1 MDEFP
6 VFFDIDGFLFR
17 ETLEVETFSM
27 EVVEASYCEVGA
39 PPAEV
44 EVPLYTYDDGPN
56 KSTYNEGCGGRGVC

>member
-17 ETLEVETFSM
+17 ETLEVDAFSM
-27 EVVEASYCEVGA
+27 DVVEANYCEVGA

-44 EVPLYTYDDGPN
+44 EEPLYTYEGSN
-56 KSTYNEGCGGRGVC
+56 KSTYN

>member
-6 VFFDIDGFLFR
+6 VFFDMDGFLFR
-17 ETLEVETFSM
+17 ETLEVDTFSM

-44 EVPLYTYDDGPN
+44 EVPLYKNDGRN
-56 KSTYNEGCGGRGVC
+56 NSTYN